1 MIDRVYSWSLRWR
14 MALIAA
20 FAMLASLSFGGLAIY
35 WAASIQEDQMLDSRL
50 EHLAATVLSFVEE
63 ELNEEDAS
71 GAMKYHNLKTRP
83 TAALLYRYQVW
94 SRDGALLMR
103 THEAASDKPLMPL
116 SKLGFDTVE
125 LKGEEYRAFSLPT
138 KDKKFVIQVAEN
150 IDERWSQTGLM
161 TAYYVSFLLI
171 PFGLVFGA
179 TWVLLRRS
187 LGSID
192 TMANQLRHR
201 NPLDLTPLRLEA
213 PPKELM
219 PILGSIDTLFLRV
232 GHALSAERR
241 FTSVA
246 AHEMRTPL
254 AGLRAWAQLASSARN
269 DDELQDALQMLRT
282 GVDRASHMLD
292 QLLDLARIEG
302 VPTEQGFAVEAV
314 NIPDTYQKVMH
325 DLGPRMSTKA
335 VSPDARLSIESL
347 PGHSF
352 AFSVLLRNL
361 IANAV
366 LYSPVGGRIGV
377 QTWAQGDYV
386 VLIVD
391 DAGPGIPAAD
401 RERAFERFNRLGQTQ
416 TQTQGVGLGL
426 SIVLSVVELHGA
438 KIRLLDSP
446 LGGLRVEVLFPAM
459 PAASIAAHVP
469 EESPAPATRPA
480 ARHPADNPSPAQS

>member
-1 MIDRVYSWSLRWR
+1 MMDRVYTWSLRWR
-14 MALIAA
+14 MGLIAG
-20 FAMLASLSFGGLAIY
+20 FAMLASLTFGGLAIY
-35 WAASIQEDQMLDSRL
+35 WAASIQENQMLDSRL
-50 EHLAATVLSFVEE
+50 EHLGATVLSFVEE
-63 ELNEEDAS
+63 ELNEEDPS

-103 THEAASDKPLMPL
+103 THEAPSDAPLMSL
-116 SKLGFDTVE
+116 SRLGFDTVE
-125 LKGEEYRAFSLPT
+125 LKGDEYRVFSLPT
-138 KDKKFVIQVAEN
+138 KDRKFVIQVAEN

-161 TAYYVSFLLI
+161 TSYYVGFLLI

-179 TWVLLRRS
+179 TWLLLRRS

-192 TMANQLRHR
+192 TMASQLRHR
-201 NPLDLTPLRLEA
+201 NPLDLTPLRLDA

-232 GHALSAERR
+232 GHALSVERR

-269 DDELQDALQMLRT
+269 DDELQDALQSLRT

-302 VPTEQGFAVEAV
+302 LPTDHGFPGEAV
-314 NIPDTYQKVMH
+314 DVADAYQTVMQ
-325 DLGPRMSTKA
+325 DLGPRVAVKA
-335 VSPDARLSIESL
+335 VSLVARFPAGSL
-347 PGHSF
+347 AGHGF

-361 IANAV
+361 IANAI
-366 LYSPVGGRIGV
+366 LYSPEGGRVEV
-377 QTWAQGDYV
+377 QTRAQGDDI
-386 VLIVD
+386 VLSVD
-391 DAGPGIPAAD
+391 DAGPGILLAD

-416 TQTQGVGLGL
+416 TQSEGVGLGL

-438 KIRLLDSP
+438 KIQLLDSP
-446 LGGLRVEVLFPAM
+446 LGGLRVEVLFRVTPVAPTPLHDEQAM
-459 PAASIAAHVP
+459 AAIRV
-469 EESPAPATRPA
+469 A
-480 ARHPADNPSPAQS
+480 ARRPADNPSPARS

>member
-1 MIDRVYSWSLRWR
+1 MMDRVYTWSLRWR
-14 MALIAA
+14 MTLIAA
-20 FAMLASLSFGGLAIY
+20 FAMLASLTFGGLAIY

-103 THEAASDKPLMPL
+103 TYEAASDKPLMPL
-116 SKLGFDTVE
+116 SRLGFDTVE

-138 KDKKFVIQVAEN
+138 KDRKFVIQVAEN

-161 TAYYVSFLLI
+161 TAYYVGFLLI

-192 TMANQLRHR
+192 AMANQLRHR
-201 NPLDLTPLRLEA
+201 NPLDLTPLRLDA

-269 DDELQDALQMLRT
+269 EDELQDALQSLRT

-302 VPTEQGFAVEAV
+302 VPTDLGFAVEAV
-314 NIPDTYQKVMH
+314 DIPDTYQKVMQ
-325 DLGPRMSTKA
+325 DLGPRVAAKA
-335 VSPDARLSIESL
+335 ISLGARFSVERLA
-347 PGHSF
+347 GHGF

-361 IANAV
+361 ISNAI
-366 LYSPVGGRIGV
+366 LYSPVGGRVSV
-377 QTWAQGDYV
+377 QTWSQGDDI

-401 RERAFERFNRLGQTQ
+401 REHAFERFNRLGQTQ
-416 TQTQGVGLGL
+416 TQSAGVGLGL

-446 LGGLRVEVLFPAM
+446 LGGLRVELLFYATPT
-459 PAASIAAHVP
+459 AAGGD
-469 EESPAPATRPA
+469 SPAPATRPA
-480 ARHPADNPSPAQS
+480 ARHPADNPSPARS

>member
-1 MIDRVYSWSLRWR
+1 MIDRVYGWSLRWR

-20 FAMLASLSFGGLAIY
+20 FAMLASLSFGGAAIY
-35 WAASIQEDQMLDSRL
+35 WAASIQENQMLDSRL

-63 ELNEEDAS
+63 ELNEEDPT

-103 THEAASDKPLMPL
+103 THEAASDAPLMPL
-116 SKLGFDTVE
+116 SRLGFDTVQ

-161 TAYYVSFLLI
+161 TAYYVGFLLI

-192 TMANQLRHR
+192 TMADQLRHR
-201 NPLDLTPLRLEA
+201 NPLDLTPLRLDA

-219 PILGSIDTLFLRV
+219 PILRSIDTLFLRV

-269 DDELQDALQMLRT
+269 DDELQDALQSLRT

-302 VPTEQGFAVEAV
+302 LPTDHGIPVEHIDLPNTFQGVV
-314 NIPDTYQKVMH
+314 Q
-325 DLGPRMSTKA
+325 DLGPRLADKDI
-335 VSPDARLSIESL
+335 VLDAHFPARSL
-347 PGHSF
+347 QGHAF

-361 IANAV
+361 LANAV
-366 LYSPVGGRIGV
+366 LYSPAGGRV
-377 QTWAQGDYV
+377 DVCTEMQGDDT
-386 VLIVD
+386 VLTVD
-391 DAGPGIPAAD
+391 DAGPGIRVAD
-401 RERAFERFNRLGQTQ
+401 RERAFERFNRLGQTR
-416 TQTQGVGLGL
+416 TEGVGLGL

-438 KIRLLDSP
+438 RIRLTDSP
-446 LGGLRVEVLFPAM
+446 NDGLRVEVTFRATAQVTEAQPADRS
-459 PAASIAAHVP
+459 PVVTR
-469 EESPAPATRPA
+469 SPARRPTDTPGH
-480 ARHPADNPSPAQS
+480 ARS

>member
-1 MIDRVYSWSLRWR
+1 MIDRVYGWSLRWR

-20 FAMLASLSFGGLAIY
+20 FAMFASLSFGGAAIY
-35 WAASIQEDQMLDSRL
+35 WAASIQENQMLDSRL
-50 EHLAATVLSFVEE
+50 EHLAATALSFVEE
-63 ELNEEDAS
+63 ELNEKDPA

-103 THEAASDKPLMPL
+103 THEAASDAPLMPL
-116 SKLGFDTVE
+116 SQLGFDTVQLRGE
-125 LKGEEYRAFSLPT
+125 LYRAFSLPT

-161 TAYYVSFLLI
+161 TAYYVGFLLI
-171 PFGLVFGA
+171 PFGLVFGT
-179 TWVLLRRS
+179 TWMLLRRS

-192 TMANQLRHR
+192 TMADQLRHR
-201 NPLDLTPLRLEA
+201 NPLDLTPLRLDA

-269 DDELQDALQMLRT
+269 DDELQDALQSLRT

-302 VPTEQGFAVEAV
+302 MPTDHGAPVEHIDLPITFQSV
-314 NIPDTYQKVMH
+314 VQ
-325 DLGPRMSTKA
+325 DLGPRLADKDILL
-335 VSPDARLSIESL
+335 DARFPARSL
-347 PGHSF
+347 QGHAF

-361 IANAV
+361 LANAV
-366 LYSPVGGRIGV
+366 LYSPAGGRV
-377 QTWAQGDYV
+377 EVCAEMQGDDT
-386 VLIVD
+386 VLTVD
-391 DAGPGIPAAD
+391 DAGPGIRLAD
-401 RERAFERFNRLGQTQ
+401 RERAFERFNRLGQTC
-416 TQTQGVGLGL
+416 TEGVGLGL

-438 KIRLLDSP
+438 RIRLADSP
-446 LGGLRVEVLFPAM
+446 HGGLRVEVTFRAAAQVTKAQTADRAPMVIRLPAR
-459 PAASIAAHVP
+459 
-469 EESPAPATRPA
+469 RPT
-480 ARHPADNPSPAQS
+480 DNPGHAPS

>member
-1 MIDRVYSWSLRWR
+1 MMDRVYGWSLRRR

-20 FAMLASLSFGGLAIY
+20 FAMLASLSFGGAAIY
-35 WAASIQEDQMLDSRL
+35 WAASIQENQMLDSRL

-63 ELNEEDAS
+63 ELNEEDPS

-103 THEAASDKPLMPL
+103 THEAASDAPLMSL
-116 SKLGFDTVE
+116 SRLGFDTVQ

-138 KDKKFVIQVAEN
+138 RDKKFVIQVAEN

-161 TAYYVSFLLI
+161 TAYYVGFLLI

-192 TMANQLRHR
+192 TMADQLRHR
-201 NPLDLTPLRLEA
+201 NPLDLTPLRLDA

-269 DDELQDALQMLRT
+269 DDELQDALQSLRT

-302 VPTEQGFAVEAV
+302 LPTDHGLPREPVALADAFQRVV
-314 NIPDTYQKVMH
+314 Q
-325 DLGPRMSTKA
+325 DLGPILAAKDIALDTSFLA
-335 VSPDARLSIESL
+335 GDLH
-347 PGHSF
+347 GHAF

-361 IANAV
+361 VANAV
-366 LYSPVGGRIGV
+366 LYSPAGGRV
-377 QTWAQGDYV
+377 DVRTETQGDDI
-386 VLIVD
+386 VLTID

-401 RERAFERFNRLGQTQ
+401 RERAFERFNRLGQTR
-416 TQTQGVGLGL
+416 TEGVGLGL
-426 SIVLSVVELHGA
+426 SIALSVVELHGA
-438 KIRLLDSP
+438 RIRLADSP
-446 LGGLRVEVLFPAM
+446 RGGLRVEVAFPA
-459 PAASIAAHVP
+459 AAVAAAAATADR
-469 EESPAPATRPA
+469 SPSVTRSPP
-480 ARHPADNPSPAQS
+480 RRPTDNPGHAQS

>member
-1 MIDRVYSWSLRWR
+1 MMDRVYGWSLRRR

-20 FAMLASLSFGGLAIY
+20 FAMLASLSFGGAAIY
-35 WAASIQEDQMLDSRL
+35 WAASIQENQMLDSRL

-63 ELNEEDAS
+63 ELNEEDPS

-103 THEAASDKPLMPL
+103 THEAASDAPLMSL
-116 SKLGFDTVE
+116 SRLGFDTVQ

-138 KDKKFVIQVAEN
+138 RDKKFVIQVAEN

-161 TAYYVSFLLI
+161 TAYYVGFLLI

-192 TMANQLRHR
+192 TMADQLRHR
-201 NPLDLTPLRLEA
+201 NPLDLTPLRLDA

-269 DDELQDALQMLRT
+269 DDELQDALLSLRT

-302 VPTEQGFAVEAV
+302 LPTDHVPQEHVDLNDVF
-314 NIPDTYQKVMH
+314 QKVVQ
-325 DLGPRMSTKA
+325 DLRPMLAAKNIALDTRFLA
-335 VSPDARLSIESL
+335 ASL
-347 PGHSF
+347 QGHAF
-352 AFSVLLRNL
+352 AFLVLLRNL
-361 IANAV
+361 VANAV
-366 LYSPVGGRIGV
+366 LYSPAGGRV
-377 QTWAQGDYV
+377 DVRSETQGDEI
-386 VLIVD
+386 VLRVE
-391 DAGPGIPAAD
+391 DAGPGIPAAE
-401 RERAFERFNRLGQTQ
+401 RERAFERFNRLGQRRTE
-416 TQTQGVGLGL
+416 GVGLGL

-438 KIRLLDSP
+438 RIRLTDSP
-446 LGGLRVEVLFPAM
+446 RGGLRVEVSFRAIAVVSDALPADR
-459 PAASIAAHVP
+459 SRSV
-469 EESPAPATRPA
+469 TRPPP
-480 ARHPADNPSPAQS
+480 RHPTDSPGHAQS

>member
-1 MIDRVYSWSLRWR
+1 MNDRVYGWSLRWR

-20 FAMLASLSFGGLAIY
+20 FAMLASLSFGGAAIY
-35 WAASIQEDQMLDSRL
+35 WAASIQENQMLDSRL

-63 ELNEEDAS
+63 ELNEEDPT

-103 THEAASDKPLMPL
+103 THEAASDAPLMSL
-116 SKLGFDTVE
+116 SRLGFDTVQ

-150 IDERWSQTGLM
+150 IEERWSQTGLM
-161 TAYYVSFLLI
+161 TAYYVGFLLI

-179 TWVLLRRS
+179 TWMLLRRS

-192 TMANQLRHR
+192 TMASQLRHR

-269 DDELQDALQMLRT
+269 DDELQDALQSLRT

-302 VPTEQGFAVEAV
+302 VPADHGLSVEL
-314 NIPDTYQKVMH
+314 IDLPDTFQGVVQ
-325 DLGPRMSTKA
+325 DLGPRLAAKGIALDSRFLAT
-335 VSPDARLSIESL
+335 SIQ
-347 PGHSF
+347 GHAF

-361 IANAV
+361 LANAV
-366 LYSPVGGRIGV
+366 LYSPDGGRV
-377 QTWAQGDYV
+377 DVRTETQGDDT
-386 VLIVD
+386 VLTVD
-391 DAGPGIPAAD
+391 DAGPGIQAAD
-401 RERAFERFNRLGQTQ
+401 RERAFERFNRLGQTR
-416 TQTQGVGLGL
+416 TEGVGLGL

-438 KIRLLDSP
+438 RIRLTDSP
-446 LGGLRVEVLFPAM
+446 RGGLRVEVSFRAQ
-459 PAASIAAHVP
+459 
-469 EESPAPATRPA
+469 APITETPVGDRLQAPTRPP
-480 ARHPADNPSPAQS
+480 ARRPTDTPGHAQS

>member
-1 MIDRVYSWSLRWR
+1 MMNRVYGWSLRRR

-20 FAMLASLSFGGLAIY
+20 FAMLSSLSLGGAAIY

-63 ELNEEDAS
+63 ELNEQDPA

-94 SRDGALLMR
+94 SQDGALLMR
-103 THEAASDKPLMPL
+103 THEATSDSPLMPL
-116 SKLGFDTVE
+116 SRLGFDTVQ
-125 LKGEEYRAFSLPT
+125 LKGDEYRAFSLPT

-161 TAYYVSFLLI
+161 TAYYVGFLLV

-192 TMANQLRHR
+192 TMADQLRHR
-201 NPLDLTPLRLEA
+201 NPLDLTPLRLDT
-213 PPKELM
+213 PPRELM

-232 GHALSAERR
+232 GHALSVERR

-269 DDELQDALQMLRT
+269 DDELQDALQSLRT

-302 VPTEQGFAVEAV
+302 VPTDKGFPLEHVDIANA
-314 NIPDTYQKVMH
+314 YQQVVQ
-325 DLGPRMSTKA
+325 DLAP
-335 VSPDARLSIESL
+335 RLSGKGISLGARVLVGSL
-347 PGHSF
+347 PGHGF

-361 IANAV
+361 LANAI
-366 LYSPVGGRIGV
+366 LYCPAGGRVDV
-377 QTWAQGDYV
+377 QTVALGDDI
-386 VLIVD
+386 VLSVD
-391 DAGPGIPAAD
+391 DAGPSIPAAD

-416 TQTQGVGLGL
+416 RQTEGVGLGL

-446 LGGLRVEVLFPAM
+446 LGGLRVEVLFRAAPAGET
-459 PAASIAAHVP
+459 A
-469 EESPAPATRPA
+469 APATQSP
-480 ARHPADNPSPAQS
+480 ARHPADNPSPARS

>member
-1 MIDRVYSWSLRWR
+1 MMDRVYAWSLRRR

-20 FAMLASLSFGGLAIY
+20 FAMLASLSFGGAAIY
-35 WAASIQEDQMLDSRL
+35 WAASIQENQMLDARL

-63 ELNEEDAS
+63 ELNEEDPS

-103 THEAASDKPLMPL
+103 THEAASDAPLMSL
-116 SKLGFDTVE
+116 SRLGFDTVQ

-138 KDKKFVIQVAEN
+138 RDKKFVIQVAEN

-161 TAYYVSFLLI
+161 TAYCVGFLLI

-192 TMANQLRHR
+192 TMADQLRHR
-201 NPLDLTPLRLEA
+201 NPLDLTPLRLDA

-269 DDELQDALQMLRT
+269 DDELQDALLSLRT

-302 VPTEQGFAVEAV
+302 LPTDHVPQEHVDLNDVF
-314 NIPDTYQKVMH
+314 QKVVQ
-325 DLGPRMSTKA
+325 DLRPMLAAKNIALDTRFLA
-335 VSPDARLSIESL
+335 ASL
-347 PGHSF
+347 QGHAF
-352 AFSVLLRNL
+352 AFLVLLRNL
-361 IANAV
+361 VANAV
-366 LYSPVGGRIGV
+366 LYSPAGGRV
-377 QTWAQGDYV
+377 DVRSETQGDEI
-386 VLIVD
+386 VLRVE
-391 DAGPGIPAAD
+391 DAGPGIPAAE
-401 RERAFERFNRLGQTQ
+401 RERAFERFNRLGQRRTE
-416 TQTQGVGLGL
+416 GVGLGL

-438 KIRLLDSP
+438 RIRLTDSP
-446 LGGLRVEVLFPAM
+446 RGGLRVEVSFRAIAVVSDALPADR
-459 PAASIAAHVP
+459 SRSV
-469 EESPAPATRPA
+469 TRPPP
-480 ARHPADNPSPAQS
+480 RHPTDSPGHAQS

>member
-1 MIDRVYSWSLRWR
+1 MIDRVYGWSLRWR

-20 FAMLASLSFGGLAIY
+20 FAMLASLSFGGAAIY
-35 WAASIQEDQMLDSRL
+35 WAASIQENQMLDSRL

-63 ELNEEDAS
+63 ELNEEDS
-71 GAMKYHNLKTRP
+71 TGAMKYHNLKTRP

-103 THEAASDKPLMPL
+103 THEAASDTPLMPL
-116 SKLGFDTVE
+116 SRLGFDTVQ
-125 LKGEEYRAFSLPT
+125 LKGEEYRVFSLPT
-138 KDKKFVIQVAEN
+138 RDKKFVIQVAEN

-179 TWVLLRRS
+179 TWMLLRRS

-192 TMANQLRHR
+192 TMADQLRHR
-201 NPLDLTPLRLEA
+201 NPLDLTPLRLES

-232 GHALSAERR
+232 GNALSAERR

-269 DDELQDALQMLRT
+269 DEELEEALQSLRT

-302 VPTEQGFAVEAV
+302 LPTDHGFPKEHVDVADAFQRVL
-314 NIPDTYQKVMH
+314 Q
-325 DLGPRMSTKA
+325 DLGPRLADKQIA
-335 VSPDARLSIESL
+335 LEARFLAGSL
-347 PGHSF
+347 RGHAF

-361 IANAV
+361 VANAV
-366 LYSPVGGRIGV
+366 LYSPAGGRVEVRTETLDGETIL
-377 QTWAQGDYV
+377 T
-386 VLIVD
+386 VD

-401 RERAFERFNRLGQTQ
+401 REHAFERFNRLGQTR
-416 TQTQGVGLGL
+416 TEGVGLGL

-438 KIRLLDSP
+438 KIRLTDSP
-446 LGGLRVEVLFPAM
+446 RGGLRVEVSFRAKPPVAEALPGDRPQA
-459 PAASIAAHVP
+459 VTR
-469 EESPAPATRPA
+469 SPARRPT
-480 ARHPADNPSPAQS
+480 DNPGHARS

>member
-1 MIDRVYSWSLRWR
+1 MMDRVYGWSLRRR
-14 MALIAA
+14 MAMIAA
-20 FAMLASLSFGGLAIY
+20 FAMLASLSFGGAAIY

-63 ELNEEDAS
+63 ELNEQDAA

-94 SRDGALLMR
+94 SKDGALLMR
-103 THEAASDKPLMPL
+103 TYEAESDTPLMSL
-116 SKLGFDTVE
+116 SRLGFDSVQI
-125 LKGEEYRAFSLPT
+125 KGDDYRVFSLPT

-161 TAYYVSFLLI
+161 TTYYVGFLLL

-179 TWVLLRRS
+179 TGLLLRRS

-192 TMANQLRHR
+192 TMAAQLSHR
-201 NPLDLTPLRLEA
+201 NPLDLTPLQLDA

-232 GHALSAERR
+232 GNALSAERR

-269 DDELQDALQMLRT
+269 DDELQDALQSLRT
-282 GVDRASHMLD
+282 GVDRAAHMLD

-302 VPTEQGFAVEAV
+302 VPTDKGFPLETVDITDA
-314 NIPDTYQKVMH
+314 YQKAAQ
-325 DLGPRMSTKA
+325 DLTH
-335 VSPDARLSIESL
+335 RLSDKGISLGTSFVVTHL
-347 PGHSF
+347 PGHGF

-361 IANAV
+361 LANAV
-366 LYSPVGGRIGV
+366 LYSPAGARVDV
-377 QTWAQGDYV
+377 QTAALGNDT
-386 VLIVD
+386 VLSVD
-391 DAGPGIPAAD
+391 DAGPGIRAAD

-416 TQTQGVGLGL
+416 AQTEGVGLGL

-438 KIRLLDSP
+438 QIRLLDSH
-446 LGGLRVEVLFPAM
+446 LGGLRVEVLFRAPRTNEPM
-459 PAASIAAHVP
+459 PGALSPSASR
-469 EESPAPATRPA
+469 SPSP
-480 ARHPADNPSPAQS
+480 HPADNPSHARS